1 MVKTSYKNINELVD
15 NIRTDLEKLDN
26 GDLSLDDLDT
36 LVQYGR
42 DLNERLIILR
52 FKAHDSQGGKVVF
65 EPGSDVI
72 EEQDEIV
79 SFDLSND
86 EVDVEPIGVEQPIFD
101 FDIPNV
107 EEKAVEPEKE
117 KAPKAE
123 SHQEINSSLNEIFKD
138 DSDDSLRKKFQK
150 SPITNLKS
158 NISIANKFEY
168 ISGMFDGDGKIYDEA
183 ITELNNC
190 KSGEEAKSKL
200 MEYATSFDWDLED
213 KSILKFVELVERRY
227 L

>member
-1 MVKTSYKNINELVD
+1 M
-15 NIRTDLEKLDN
+15 
-26 GDLSLDDLDT
+26 
-36 LVQYGR
+36 
-42 DLNERLIILR
+42 
-52 FKAHDSQGGKVVF
+52 VF

-183 ITELNNC
+183 ITVLNNC